1 MINND
6 MRVAFRCDEL
16 LKNQLN
22 ELLENEK
29 KRAEHNGSATPTLAD
44 VMRMAIKEKYARDI
58 SGEESDTYVQMLKN
72 QFELTVK
79 AMLDEQKLLIARYME
94 KGISNS
100 KFEYDSLVKYLDL
113 VLLTSGFKPDDVA
126 FFKDAISRKC
136 IFKDLIE
143 EDLIEQNHKTT
154 K

>member
-1 MINND
+1 MQNFTHVTLRLD
-6 MRVAFRCDEL
+6 DEL
-16 LKNQLN
+16 NGNLT
-22 ELLENEK
+22 ELLENARNENSNK
-29 KRAEHNGSATPTLAD
+29 GLSVPSRSD
-44 VMRMAIKEKYARDI
+44 IIRMAIKEKYAREI
-58 SGEESDTYVQMLKN
+58 MGEEKDTYMQMLKN
-72 QFELTVK
+72 QFELTLK
-79 AMLDEQKLLIARYME
+79 ALLDEQKLLIARYME